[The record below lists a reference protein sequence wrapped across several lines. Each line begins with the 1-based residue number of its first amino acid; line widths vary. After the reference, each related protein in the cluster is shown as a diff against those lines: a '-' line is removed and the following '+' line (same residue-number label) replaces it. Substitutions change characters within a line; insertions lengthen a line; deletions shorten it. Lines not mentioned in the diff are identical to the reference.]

1 MLGSARRQA
10 RASDAG
16 VVTAETAEWLR
27 AWDSHGHHRTGT
39 DGDEAGAAW
48 LEREAASLGAGAS
61 SESFALDR
69 IDPVA
74 TWLDLGG
81 VRIEGVPVFD
91 APTTGPTAIEGPLGP
106 VGSDATIGVVE
117 LSPHAVYTGEYQ
129 ALRTTTQHRALV
141 VVCQGQHP
149 GMGLLNAEQFNRPYG
164 APAIHVASEARDAV
178 LAAATGRDVA
188 RLMSHYERTTASA
201 RNVLVALAGR
211 DRARPPLVVMT
222 PRSSWWQST
231 AERGGGLVCWL
242 EALRALSNA
251 PPASDV
257 VLTANSGHELGH
269 LGLDEFVARRA
280 GWEREATWLH
290 WGANLGAAGSRLTMM
305 TTSDDIRALAVR
317 ELAAAGQAPDVLAPK
332 TQVPSGETRDIH
344 RANGRYLTLVGSNP
358 WFHLPT
364 DRWPHS
370 MDVGAVARIA
380 SATAHN
386 VVALTR

>member
-16 VVTAETAEWLR
+16 VVTADTAAWLR
-27 AWDSHGHHRTGT
+27 TWDSHGHHRTGT

-48 LEREAASLGAGAS
+48 LEREAVALGAVVTS
-61 SESFALDR
+61 KSFALDR

-74 TWLDLGG
+74 AWLELGSTR
-81 VRIEGVPVFD
+81 VEAVPVFD
-91 APTTGPTAIEGPLGP
+91 APPSGPTAIEGTLGP
-106 VGSDATIGVVE
+106 VGSNAVIGVVE

-129 ALRTTTQHRALV
+129 ALRASTQHSALV

-164 APAIHVASEARDAV
+164 APAIHVASETRNAV
-178 LAAATGRDVA
+178 LAAATRHEVA
-188 RLMSHYERTTASA
+188 HFMSQYQRTKASA
-201 RNVLVALAGR
+201 RNVVITLVGR
-211 DRARPPLVVMT
+211 DRLRPPLVVMT

-242 EALRALSNA
+242 EALRALDHA
-251 PPASDV
+251 PPACDV

-269 LGLDEFVARRA
+269 LGLDEFMARRP

-290 WGANLGAAGSRLTMM
+290 WGANLGAVGSRLTVMSI
-305 TTSDDIRALAVR
+305 SDDMRSLAAR
-317 ELAAAGQAPDVLAPK
+317 ELASAGQLPDVIAPK

-370 MDVGAVARIA
+370 IDVAAVARIA
-380 SATAHN
+380 SATAHS

>member
-1 MLGSARRQA
+1 
-10 RASDAG
+10 
-16 VVTAETAEWLR
+16 VTAETAAWLR

-48 LEREAASLGAGAS
+48 LEREAASLGAGVT
-61 SESFALDR
+61 SEPFALDR

-74 TWLDLGG
+74 TWLDVGG
-81 VRIEGVPVFD
+81 TRIAGVPVLD
-91 APTTGPTAIEGPLGP
+91 APPSGPAGIEGTLGP
-106 VGSDATIGVVE
+106 AGSDADIGVVE

-129 ALRTTTQHRALV
+129 ALRTTTHHRALV
-141 VVCQGQHP
+141 VVCQGQHL

-164 APAIHVASEARDAV
+164 APAIHVASEAGDAV
-178 LAAATGRDVA
+178 FAATTRRGAA
-188 RLMSHYERTTASA
+188 RLMSHYRRTTALA
-201 RNVLVALAGR
+201 RNIVVTLAGR

-242 EALRALSNA
+242 ETLRALHHA

-290 WGANLGAAGSRLTMM
+290 WGANLGAAGSRLTVM

-317 ELAAAGQAPDVLAPK
+317 ELAAAGQAPDVIAPK

-380 SATAHN
+380 SATAHI

>member
-1 MLGSARRQA
+1 MLGSARRKT

-16 VVTAETAEWLR
+16 VVTAEATAWLR
-27 AWDSHGHHRTGT
+27 AWDSHGCHRTGT

-48 LEREAASLGAGAS
+48 LEREAAALGAVVA

-69 IDPVA
+69 IDPVS

-81 VRIEGVPVFD
+81 VCVEGVPAFD
-91 APTTGPTAIEGPLGP
+91 APPSGPAGIEGTFGP
-106 VGSDATIGVVE
+106 AGSDAVIGVVE
-117 LSPHAVYTGEYQ
+117 LSPQAVYTGEYQ

-141 VVCQGQHP
+141 VICQGQHP
-149 GMGLLNAEQFNRPYG
+149 GMGLLNAEQFNSPYG
-164 APAIHVASEARDAV
+164 APAIHIASEARDAV
-178 LAAATGRDVA
+178 LAAATRRDVA
-188 RLMSHYERTTASA
+188 RLMSQYQRTTASG
-201 RNVLVALAGR
+201 RNVVVTLAGR
-211 DRARPPLVVMT
+211 DRMRAPLVVMT

-242 EALRALSNA
+242 EAQRALSDA
-251 PPASDV
+251 PSAGEV

-269 LGLDEFVARRA
+269 LGLDDFMARRP

-290 WGANLGAAGSRLTMM
+290 WGANLGAVGSVLTVMS
-305 TTSDDIRALAVR
+305 TSDDMRSLAVR
-317 ELAAAGQAPDVLAPK
+317 ELASAGQPPDVLAPK

-344 RANGRYLTLVGSNP
+344 RVNGRYLTLVGSNP

-370 MDVGAVARIA
+370 IDIGAVARIA
-380 SATAHN
+380 SAAARM

>member
-1 MLGSARRQA
+1 M
-10 RASDAG
+10 
-16 VVTAETAEWLR
+16 TAETAAWLR
-27 AWDSHGHHRTGT
+27 AWDSHGYHRTGT
-39 DGDEAGAAW
+39 DNDEAGAAW
-48 LEREAASLGAGAS
+48 LEREAASLGAVVS

-81 VRIEGVPVFD
+81 TRIEGVPVFD
-91 APTTGPTAIEGPLGP
+91 APTSGPAGIEGTLGP
-106 VGSDATIGVVE
+106 AGSDAVIGVIE

-149 GMGLLNAEQFNRPYG
+149 GMGLLNAEQFRSPYG

-178 LAAATGRDVA
+178 FAAAAGPQVA

-201 RNVLVALAGR
+201 RNVAVTLAGR

-242 EALRALSNA
+242 AALHALSNA
-251 PPASDV
+251 PPAGDV

-269 LGLDEFVARRA
+269 LGLDEFLARRP

-290 WGANLGAAGSRLTMM
+290 WGANLGAVGSRLTVM
-305 TTSDDIRALAVR
+305 TTSDDMRSLGAR
-317 ELAAAGQAPDVLAPK
+317 ELASAGQPPDVLASNI
-332 TQVPSGETRDIH
+332 QVPGGETRDIH
-344 RANGRYLTLVGSNP
+344 LAKGRYLTLVGSNP

-370 MDVGAVARIA
+370 IDVGAVARIA
-380 SATAHN
+380 SAAARM